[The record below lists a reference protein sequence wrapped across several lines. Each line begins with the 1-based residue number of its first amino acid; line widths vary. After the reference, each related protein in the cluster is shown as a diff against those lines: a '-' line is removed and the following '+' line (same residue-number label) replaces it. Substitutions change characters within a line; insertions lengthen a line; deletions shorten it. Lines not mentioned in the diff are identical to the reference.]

1 MRVDQL
7 YGVNSIA
14 DVGITWRGHLPWKLE
29 ASVEFGV
36 GRCGRVL
43 TCWSSHN

>member
-36 GRCGRVL
+36 GRCL
-43 TCWSSHN
+43 WQSSHLLELP